1 MKILLIALSLLGLL
15 LTLASSQVSA
25 QINHKSCRDYGLI
38 TAQIVQ
44 SDPGL
49 AEWATTFAANN
60 PGGVA
65 DVNEELQSNSDF
77 CIQK

>member
-1 MKILLIALSLLGLL
+1 MKILLIALSFLVLL
-15 LTLASSQVSA
+15 LTLTVTKAYA

-38 TAQIVQ
+38 TAQIMQ
-44 SDPGL
+44 SDPNM
-49 AEWATTFAANN
+49 AEWANTFATNN

-65 DVNEELQSNSDF
+65 TVNEELQSNANF